1 MLRKI
6 LNSHWLKTS
15 SRFGNQTRWF
25 YLKLKKERTRNFFFF
40 FKISREWVFERW
52 TFVRPNFWWNFMS
65 NSMLI
70 HICNKDKSTSLK
82 EEKPKL
88 EKTIEI
94 FKKIN
99 WKFKNIRNFSTNKI
113 GIIIHIE
120 TIWVTWHCN
129 KS

>member
-6 LNSHWLKTS
+6 LNSYWFKTS
-15 SRFGNQTRWF
+15 TRFGNQTRWF
-25 YLKLKKERTRNFFFF
+25 YLKLKKERTRNFFLFQN
-40 FKISREWVFERW
+40 FERMSFW
-52 TFVRPNFWWNFMS
+52 TLDFRPNFWWNFMS

-113 GIIIHIE
+113 GINIYIE
-120 TIWVTWHCN
+120 TIWVTWYCN
-129 KS
+129 KC